1 MELIKLLP
9 DYYGRNE
16 TMLLLQGILSGETGK
31 LETGL
36 GRAIEECFASTAET
50 LLPRHERIYG
60 IDVDVSQPDEYRR
73 ERIKAKLTG
82 AGTTTREMIKLVASS
97 FSNGEVE
104 VIEDN
109 GNGRFVI
116 RFVGTVG
123 IPGNMG
129 GLTLAIE
136 EIKPAHLAFTYEYT
150 YNTHSDL
157 GGHMHGQLNAYTHY
171 QLRNEVLKNGNRN
184 NKL

>member
-16 TMLLLQGILSGETGK
+16 TMLSLQAILSGETDK
-31 LETGL
+31 LEAGL
-36 GRAIEECFASTAET
+36 SQTIRECFASTASV
-50 LLPRHERIYG
+50 LLSRYERIYG
-60 IDVDVSQPDEYRR
+60 IKVDVSQPDEYRR
-73 ERIKAKLTG
+73 EQIKAKLTG
-82 AGTTTREMIKLVASS
+82 AGTTTKEMIQLVASS

-109 GNGRFVI
+109 GNSRFVI
-116 RFVGTVG
+116 KFVGTVG
-123 IPGNMG
+123 VPGNMG
-129 GLTLAIE
+129 GLTIAIE
-136 EIKPAHLAFTYEYT
+136 EIKPAHLAFTYEYV

-157 GGHMHGQLNAYTHY
+157 GRHTHGQLKAYTHY